1 MIPASAVREVNGGS
15 LDWLVYGMTW
25 EHVSG
30 ARPERRSLQRAKA
43 RKATHYVAAHEGSS
57 AVGLARLATPAG
69 KVSSRKSR
77 RYTSAGALFASRRP
91 KGIYVAQLD
100 LGEVTWLI
108 ACHDGVVIPGFDLV
122 LDGADEVN
130 EAITRL
136 RERHKDAH
144 LVEIPAF
151 SSDDV
156 KNTLQGRLA
165 LVKTSAQAIP
175 TWMKVSA
182 VVLLGY
188 GLYSEG
194 QSWWDE
200 YRAEQELV
208 QNPAQQFDFNVERA
222 KQLDTWQNGI
232 HLDGPEGLRNVLQ
245 QIGSLPKGFGGWTLA
260 TGVSMAAG
268 VSTSAI
274 ACGPNAAGW
283 VCTALY
289 SRTALGTNESFR
301 SGFEHLKSRVEG
313 QCAIG
318 WIDLEKAQLACQFD
332 AQRHSLDRMAVDRA
346 EAINLMFIPQVQ
358 RVMLA
363 FREVKIDPR
372 TAVSLANPVVINSR
386 GDRISLAPSGP
397 QTPQA
402 QLPGKQ
408 VFSYSGPLR
417 SLTVLPLTHSSVIT
431 HIDVQRLDVTDP
443 TLNTSAL
450 RAEVKGEMY
459 VK

>member
-1 MIPASAVREVNGGS
+1 MISASTIREVSSGS
-15 LDWLVYGMTW
+15 IDWLVYGMTW

-43 RKATHYVAAHEGSS
+43 RKATHFVAAHEGSS
-57 AVGLARLATPAG
+57 AVGLARVASPVG
-69 KVSSRKSR
+69 KVSAKKSR
-77 RYTSAGALFASRRP
+77 RYTSAGAMFASRRP

-100 LGEVTWLI
+100 LGEGIWLI

-136 RERHKDAH
+136 RERHDDVH
-144 LVEIPAF
+144 LVEISAF
-151 SSDDV
+151 SLDDV
-156 KNTLQGRLA
+156 KKNLHGRLV

-208 QNPAQQFDFNVERA
+208 DNPAQQFDFNVERA
-222 KQLDTWQNGI
+222 KQLDTWQSGI
-232 HLDGPEGLRNVLQ
+232 QLDGPEGLRNVLRR
-245 QIGSLPKGFGGWTLA
+245 IGTLPKGFGGWTLT

-274 ACGPNAAGW
+274 ACVPNTSGW
-283 VCTALY
+283 ACTALY

-301 SGFEHLKSRVEG
+301 SGYEHLKNPVEG
-313 QCAIG
+313 QCVVG
-318 WIDLEKAQLACQFD
+318 WVDLEKAQLACQFG
-332 AQRHSLDRMAVDRA
+332 AQRHSLDRMAVERT
-346 EAINLMFIPQVQ
+346 EAINLKFIPQVQ

-363 FREVKIDPR
+363 FREIKIDPR
-372 TAVSLANPVVINSR
+372 TAVSLANPVVVNGR

-397 QTPQA
+397 RTPQA
-402 QLPGKQ
+402 QVPGKQ

-417 SLTVLPLTHSSVIT
+417 SLTVLPLTYSSLIT
-431 HIDVQRLDVTDP
+431 HINVQRLDVTDP

-459 VK
+459 VQ